1 MIMGY
6 AVVIFG
12 YTAVP
17 LDKKDKFGAALF
29 HNSAGNTSGYVTAY
43 TMQNAQK

>member
-17 LDKKDKFGAALF
+17 LDKKDKFGAG
-29 HNSAGNTSGYVTAY
+29 SVS
-43 TMQNAQK
+43 